1 MSIVD
6 KFLQVSSKQNFTA
19 TAASTD
25 VIDAGATRSATMQR
39 DIGGGTPLFMEF
51 AVSADF
57 SGLTS
62 VDFQVQDSP
71 DNVTFTTRSSTGPVA
86 LASLKAGKKFA
97 TWLPNGLNRY
107 VRANYVVVGTGTGG
121 SVNAYITD
129 APEHRPAYP
138 RGN

>member
-1 MSIVD
+1 MSIID
-6 KFLQVSSKQNFTA
+6 KFLQVSSKQAFTA

-39 DIGGGTPLFMEF
+39 DLGAGTPLFMEF

-57 SGLTS
+57 TGLTS
-62 VDFQVQDSP
+62 VEFQLQDSP
-71 DNVTFTTRSSTGPVA
+71 DNSTFTTRASTGPVL
-86 LASLKAGKKFA
+86 LANLKAGKKFA
-97 TWLPNGLNRY
+97 VWLPNGLNRY
-107 VRANYVVVGTGTGG
+107 VRASYTVVGTGTGG

-138 RGN
+138 RGD